1 MLRGPDWTQTRAV
14 VTAFLEPEEGP
25 VALFTALVPPPEW
38 GGQIVDVI
46 FAPLVWAAWHAT
58 WRRSA
63 RTASRAAG
71 IALAPRMVIALTPRR
86 MVAWRA
92 SRRWRLG
99 TMAGELP
106 RDLIAGATAPPGGT
120 RSRALVLRLAT
131 GQAVT
136 LRVWPATADDL
147 AAQLSRCRDDSGV
160 PGDG

>member
-1 MLRGPDWTQTRAV
+1 M
-14 VTAFLEPEEGP
+14 VTAFLDPDERP

-46 FAPLVWAAWHAT
+46 VAPLVWAVWHAT

-63 RTASRAAG
+63 RAASRAAG
-71 IALAPRMVIALTPRR
+71 VALAPRMVIALTPRR
-86 MVAWRA
+86 MVVWQA
-92 SRRWRLG
+92 SRRWQVG

-106 RDLIAGATAPPGGT
+106 RDLIVGATAPPGGT

-147 AAQLSRCRDDSGV
+147 AAQLSGRRQ
-160 PGDG
+160 DGAAANHTA